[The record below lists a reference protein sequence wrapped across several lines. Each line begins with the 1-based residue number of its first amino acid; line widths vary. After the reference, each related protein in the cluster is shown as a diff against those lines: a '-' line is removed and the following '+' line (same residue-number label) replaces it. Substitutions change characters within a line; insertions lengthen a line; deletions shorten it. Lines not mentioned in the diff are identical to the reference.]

1 MTKPLLQISK
11 AGATTS
17 SNDIVPK
24 FSIAVS
30 HESQAAGV
38 TALSIVEGT
47 PSFELDLKYSIDA
60 NSGHFPTPLIVDIS
74 LDSDE

>member
-11 AGATTS
+11 AGVTTS
-17 SNDIVPK
+17 SNDMVPK

-30 HESQAAGV
+30 QESHAAGV
-38 TALSIVEGT
+38 TALSIVDGI
-47 PSFELDLKYSIDA
+47 PFFEFDLKYSIDA

-74 LDSDE
+74 LDFDE